1 MKVAL
6 INLMTLSRIVLGII
20 IFLLLAMDNYLEAAL
35 ILFMLAGLTDYLDGY
50 LARKYSL
57 TSQMGEILD
66 PIADKVLV
74 LFSLFALALHLEST
88 YIGLVGCFIL
98 TREFWVAALRDLNSR
113 NRNISATKV
122 TFMAKIKTTAQLCAI
137 GSYFF
142 GILLGNALIIFVS
155 DFILMLAFFITI
167 QTGLRYTLDTYKQ
180 TSN

>member
-1 MKVAL
+1 MKFL
-6 INLMTLSRIVLGII
+6 INFLTISRIFIGPV
-20 IFLLLAMDNYLEAAL
+20 IFICLNFTEAYFFAL
-35 ILFMLAGLTDYLDGY
+35 FCFVFASISDFLDGF

-66 PIADKVLV
+66 PIADKILV

-167 QTGLRYTLDTYKQ
+167 QTGLQYTLDTYKQ
-180 TSN
+180 TSI